1 MPPSNA
7 GLTSAQK
14 ARAREVT
21 LIKRALAVTSV
32 YMLAELVIGY
42 QFSVLSLVADSYHMM
57 NDVAAFVVQLYA
69 DELGNLERSH
79 AKETTAF
86 SFGFARVEFLA
97 NLIQGVLL
105 IALCLTL
112 ALESVQRFYSTE
124 HIALPPIVVGMGL
137 AALVWNLVMFRLF
150 EDAPGSHAHSIGRHP
165 WRYRARLQ
173 EAATAAPSR
182 LALSA
187 SSRSFTARSLSKS
200 TSTAKPPKAGFRTFF
215 KPQNSL
221 AVHAF
226 GDAAGNVA
234 VVVDGLASWLFGPK
248 NGYISGLVKSW
259 SGTPFIDPLCSLVV
273 VYVILI
279 HAFPLVTK
287 SSFFLMH
294 AFDPLKTSKI
304 RRVFRSQEWLPQP
317 VASHVEV
324 VLEELLIWALSEK
337 SRFAT
342 VNLSVRPRMPAEP
355 TALELADIAAA
366 AKRVLQEVAPPSQ
379 VSMPYNGN
387 NASDDLLWL
396 LTRNYNAC
404 LVKSPGA
411 GRAINS
417 PKTSGLAN
425 RRTVDISAKE
435 GGAGSGLTLS
445 YKDGDASPFSVKD
458 AVRTTDIQ
466 GTGINAAQQV
476 VGELDKTGRTDLY
489 NEAVHRT
496 YEELKRQKGDRRAPR
511 VRTKRPVKLE
521 NLKPSKA

>member
-379 VSMPYNGN
+379 
-387 NASDDLLWL
+387 
-396 LTRNYNAC
+396 
-404 LVKSPGA
+404 
-411 GRAINS
+411 AINS